1 MTKEKSQMSVS
12 LHRFFLSKM
21 ASNINELETKG
32 GTVNW
37 DSGFLY
43 YTAPNS
49 ETLMRFKNNAVDCLF
64 EDSLQLS
71 VETWN
76 KLMTTH
82 PNGCSLF
89 QQLTQP
95 FRSNPNVEIHTD
107 VVALKVILLGFKV
120 AVQDAMQ
127 AVASALYNNI
137 PIDG

>member
-1 MTKEKSQMSVS
+1 MSVS
-12 LHRFFLSKM
+12 LHNFFLSKM
-21 ASNINELETKG
+21 AGNINELETKG
-32 GTVNW
+32 GTVKW
-37 DSGFLY
+37 ESGFLY
-43 YTAPNS
+43 YTAPSS
-49 ETLMRFKNNAVDCLF
+49 ETLMRFKTNAVDCLF

-71 VETWN
+71 VESWN

-82 PNGCSLF
+82 PNGGSLF

-107 VVALKVILLGFKV
+107 MVALKVILLGFKV